1 MAKQQAAA
9 KRTRKKKQN
18 TNGRPRR
25 PDKNRIGTFFLFL
38 QALISIIFMGVVF
51 MLDMLPVNYLA
62 LAAMVLFFLWCVA
75 FMSQAL
81 RKKRG
86 ITGKLYSLILVC
98 ILTYGAYHL
107 METNNMIAQ
116 ITSGGYKEDTILV
129 AVLADD
135 PADTLESAADY
146 TFGVQFEKDG
156 QNIQTAVTDIQ
167 QQLGADINMIEC
179 ASIEA
184 QAESLMSGEVQA
196 IIYDSSYTE
205 VMEQTVPDYSSK
217 IRVIYQQEI
226 KTALD
231 LGGSGD
237 DDTLVKEPFTVYISG
252 IDTYGDERDEAQG
265 RDTERSDVN
274 IIAVVN
280 PTTHQIL
287 LVTTPRDYFV
297 PIPGVSN
304 GQEDKL
310 THAGLYGVDASMNTL
325 GALYETDI
333 NYYVKVNFTTLME
346 VVDILGGLDVYSEY
360 AFTTGWEAGYE
371 MEVVQGENHFDG
383 QQALAFCRERH
394 NLADGDNQRG
404 KNQQAVITAMLKKV
418 LSPTMLLKA
427 SSIINQ
433 VSKGIETNISQGQIN
448 AVIKNQLATNSKWTI
463 QSIVAKGLD
472 EEDYPYSG
480 GSSAVYVMYPDLD
493 SVNEIISLINTV
505 ESGGMLESGEQLN

>member
-86 ITGKLYSLILVC
+86 IMGKLYSLILVC

-146 TFGVQFEKDG
+146 TFGVQFAKDG

-167 QQLGADINMIEC
+167 EQLGADINMIEC

-205 VMEQTVPDYSSK
+205 VMETAVPDYNSK

-237 DDTLVKEPFTVYISG
+237 DDSLVKEPFTVYISG

-310 THAGLYGVDASMNTL
+310 THAGL
-325 GALYETDI
+325 
-333 NYYVKVNFTTLME
+333 
-346 VVDILGGLDVYSEY
+346 
-360 AFTTGWEAGYE
+360 
-371 MEVVQGENHFDG
+371 
-383 QQALAFCRERH
+383 
-394 NLADGDNQRG
+394 
-404 KNQQAVITAMLKKV
+404 
-418 LSPTMLLKA
+418 
-427 SSIINQ
+427 
-433 VSKGIETNISQGQIN
+433 
-448 AVIKNQLATNSKWTI
+448 
-463 QSIVAKGLD
+463 
-472 EEDYPYSG
+472 
-480 GSSAVYVMYPDLD
+480 
-493 SVNEIISLINTV
+493 
-505 ESGGMLESGEQLN
+505 

>member
-1 MAKQQAAA
+1 M
-9 KRTRKKKQN
+9 
-18 TNGRPRR
+18 
-25 PDKNRIGTFFLFL
+25 
-38 QALISIIFMGVVF
+38 
-51 MLDMLPVNYLA
+51 
-62 LAAMVLFFLWCVA
+62 
-75 FMSQAL
+75 
-81 RKKRG
+81 
-86 ITGKLYSLILVC
+86 GKLYSLILVC

-146 TFGVQFEKDG
+146 TFGVQFAKDG

-167 QQLGADINMIEC
+167 EQLGADINMIEC

-205 VMEQTVPDYSSK
+205 VMETAVPDYNSK

-237 DDTLVKEPFTVYISG
+237 DDSLVKEPFTVYISG

-463 QSIVAKGLD
+463 QSIAAKGLD
-472 EEDYPYSG
+472 GEDYPYSG

>member
-1 MAKQQAAA
+1 M
-9 KRTRKKKQN
+9 
-18 TNGRPRR
+18 
-25 PDKNRIGTFFLFL
+25 
-38 QALISIIFMGVVF
+38 
-51 MLDMLPVNYLA
+51 
-62 LAAMVLFFLWCVA
+62 
-75 FMSQAL
+75 
-81 RKKRG
+81 
-86 ITGKLYSLILVC
+86 
-98 ILTYGAYHL
+98 
-107 METNNMIAQ
+107 
-116 ITSGGYKEDTILV
+116 
-129 AVLADD
+129 
-135 PADTLESAADY
+135 
-146 TFGVQFEKDG
+146 
-156 QNIQTAVTDIQ
+156 
-167 QQLGADINMIEC
+167 
-179 ASIEA
+179 
-184 QAESLMSGEVQA
+184 
-196 IIYDSSYTE
+196 
-205 VMEQTVPDYSSK
+205 
-217 IRVIYQQEI
+217 
-226 KTALD
+226 
-231 LGGSGD
+231 
-237 DDTLVKEPFTVYISG
+237 
-252 IDTYGDERDEAQG
+252 
-265 RDTERSDVN
+265 N

-463 QSIVAKGLD
+463 QSIAAKGLD
-472 EEDYPYSG
+472 GEDYPYSG